1 MTEKA
6 KKIINNTLKNEGYY
20 SNVEGD
26 TGGET
31 YRGISRVYHPRW
43 SGWTIVDKYK
53 PLKKNQKIDD
63 ETLDNLILDFYES
76 TFYQK
81 VKADSIDSMLISAH
95 LYDQA
100 VNSGNVKAIK
110 LLQQAIKKVTGLNI
124 AIDGAIGP
132 ITINNANGKDR
143 EAIEQEFIN
152 QRNENYKAI
161 VAKNPSQKKF
171 LAGWLNRVKDTTKA
185 FS

>member
-1 MTEKA
+1 MTDKA

-20 SNVEGD
+20 SNKKGD

-31 YRGISRVYHPRW
+31 YRGISRVYHPKW
-43 SGWTIVDKYK
+43 SGWSIIDNNK
-53 PLKKNQKIDD
+53 PLKHNQKINN
-63 ETLDNLILDFYES
+63 EILDNMILEFYES
-76 TFYQK
+76 NYYTK

-100 VNSGNVKAIK
+100 VNSGVSKSIK

-124 AIDGAIGP
+124 SIDGIIGK

-143 EAIEQEFIN
+143 EKIESEFIN

-161 VAKNPSQKKF
+161 AKNNPSQKQF
-171 LAGWLNRVKDTTKA
+171 LDGWLNRVIDTTKA

>member
-1 MTEKA
+1 MTDKA

-20 SNVEGD
+20 SNVKGD

-31 YRGISRVYHPRW
+31 YRGISRVYYPKW
-43 SGWTIVDKYK
+43 SGWSIVDNNK
-53 PLKKNQKIDD
+53 PLKYNQKINS
-63 ETLDNLILDFYES
+63 EILDNMILDFYES
-76 TFYQK
+76 NYYSK
-81 VKADSIDSMLISAH
+81 VKADSIDSILIAAH

-100 VNSGNVKAIK
+100 VNSGVSKSIK

-124 AIDGAIGP
+124 AIDGVIGQ
-132 ITINNANGKDR
+132 ITINNANCKDK

-152 QRNENYKAI
+152 QRNENYKNI
-161 VAKNPSQKKF
+161 VTKNPSQKKF